1 MPICEVKQLLDEKRS
16 GAIKGFLRE
25 EAHDILQY
33 YPQPLFFPELEAQT
47 KEEALQKLVFQVE
60 KLHPLPT
67 GFYEAVCKREKM
79 AHTCMGNRCGNAA
92 SLSGAD
98 RGTFVSVAVLK
109 APIQ

>member
-67 GFYEAVCKREKM
+67 GFTR
-79 AHTCMGNRCGNAA
+79 RCANGRRWHIPAWETVWQC
-92 SLSGAD
+92 
-98 RGTFVSVAVLK
+98 RIPVRC
-109 APIQ
+109 